1 MKDTVTKSKYYP
13 KEKKDSLFFKG
24 YISEK
29 SGHSRG
35 STVDITLIFTDSINY
50 GNELDMGMDP
60 KQMEWMANEVQNG
73 SYLHCPNGSH
83 MAMWDDSENYFNG
96 LISYIKN
103 L

>member
-1 MKDTVTKSKYYP
+1 
-13 KEKKDSLFFKG
+13 
-24 YISEK
+24 
-29 SGHSRG
+29 
-35 STVDITLIFTDSINY
+35 
-50 GNELDMGMDP
+50 MDP

-96 LISYIKN
+96 LISYIKK